1 MEVENRG
8 PGLVQTIQSKQPVDE
23 ALTPVRKGMWLA
35 PRGEI
40 SGRNTRGILAGAR
53 VGELIA
59 EMAEKADFVI
69 CDSSPVLLIPD
80 GLLLAGVVDGVILV
94 ANSGTTECRDLVKA
108 KALLE
113 DAGARI
119 LGVVINSMPPSA
131 VAYSYKRYYHSYMR
145 RETR

>member
-1 MEVENRG
+1 
-8 PGLVQTIQSKQPVDE
+8 
-23 ALTPVRKGMWLA
+23 
-35 PRGEI
+35 
-40 SGRNTRGILAGAR
+40 
-53 VGELIA
+53 
-59 EMAEKADFVI
+59 MAEATVLEARARDGTARSDGATAADTAV
-69 CDSSPVLLIPD
+69 
-80 GLLLAGVVDGVILV
+80 
-94 ANSGTTECRDLVKA
+94 ECRDLVKA